1 MNLLARLAVLALLS
15 AAGAGMAA
23 PTKEHGTDVAATI
36 DSLHGDHVPFRAA
49 FDALQRAV
57 AAHDAAAVAA
67 LVRFPIEVNPGR
79 APATIASP
87 GQFIAQYDRIVTPAI
102 AAVVARQSWDTLFV
116 NAQGVMLGDGEVWL
130 GGECADKDCTALR
143 VRVITIQGGAHLT
156 PQ

>member
-1 MNLLARLAVLALLS
+1 MKRLARLALLLFLS
-15 AAGAGMAA
+15 VAGAGMAA
-23 PTKEHGTDVAATI
+23 PTRESGTDVAAAI

-79 APATIASP
+79 APVTIASP

-102 AAVVARQSWDTLFV
+102 AAVVAQQSWDALFV

-130 GGECADKDCTALR
+130 AGECADAACTAMR

>member
-1 MNLLARLAVLALLS
+1 MESLARLAVVALLW

-23 PTKEHGTDVAATI
+23 PTKESGPDVDAAI
-36 DSLHGDHVPFRAA
+36 DALQGDHVPFRTA
-49 FDALQRAV
+49 FDALQRGV

-79 APATIASP
+79 APTTIASP

-130 GGECADKDCTALR
+130 GGECADKDCTALQ